1 LSPIRSASIVDM
13 MSARDMVR
21 EFTRKGSSDNFGI
34 EGYTLPKADSPR
46 KKVQHGYIPK
56 NKMPGPI

>member
-1 LSPIRSASIVDM
+1 